1 MSTVIVDLCE
11 LHECRGDTSQDLF
24 CCLFLTTREVSP
36 LRPTRSEPTHFA
48 TSLHLAASQESFGFF
63 SPSEATTLTAGGSVH
78 TEMFFN
84 SSKGTG
90 GMGRS
95 DIPSVYVVDSHGTR
109 PALPPRPGRE
119 KKQSEAAQYLLF
131 VLVILALFGLIIEAC
146 FIYQLHNSKNADSAS
161 VSKRI
166 GGMSQQF
173 LPPNNEGSLVIL
185 FGPKNNMSL
194 YHTASPTP
202 ATEKLCDDGI
212 CPSKPVAHLTDGQ
225 DVHLDPHVMSWST
238 IAEPLLYGMTYEDP
252 KLIIQKEGY
261 YYIYSKVH
269 FSDIGSFHHSVTVQT
284 ERYAGGVITLLKSRR
299 YSSKN
304 EKGSH
309 NLSNSFLGGVFHLY
323 KNDAICVN
331 TSSTKHIIRNKA
343 YENVFG
349 AYMI

>member
-1 MSTVIVDLCE
+1 MTRALYLLQQSHPLLDK
-11 LHECRGDTSQDLF
+11 LHS
-24 CCLFLTTREVSP
+24 
-36 LRPTRSEPTHFA
+36 
-48 TSLHLAASQESFGFF
+48 
-63 SPSEATTLTAGGSVH
+63 
-78 TEMFFN
+78 
-84 SSKGTG
+84 TG

-131 VLVILALFGLIIEAC
+131 LLVTLALFGLIIEAC
-146 FIYQLHNSKNADSAS
+146 FIYQLHHSKNADSAS
-161 VSKRI
+161 ASKST

-173 LPPNNEGSLVIL
+173 LPQITKGLELYFLDLKTICLSITQLVL
-185 FGPKNNMSL
+185 LRPLKTTVMGFV
-194 YHTASPTP
+194 H
-202 ATEKLCDDGI
+202 
-212 CPSKPVAHLTDGQ
+212 HGQ
-225 DVHLDPHVMSWST
+225 DVHPDPHVMSWST
-238 IAEPLLYGMTYEDP
+238 IAEPLLYGMTYKDP
-252 KLIIQKEGY
+252 NLIIQKEGY

-269 FSDIGSFHHSVTVQT
+269 FADSGSFHHSVTVQT

-299 YSSKN
+299 YLSKK
-304 EKGSH
+304 EKGSN

>member
-1 MSTVIVDLCE
+1 MPSVKRTL
-11 LHECRGDTSQDLF
+11 
-24 CCLFLTTREVSP
+24 LTQEEMEVMTR
-36 LRPTRSEPTHFA
+36 A
-48 TSLHLAASQESFGFF
+48 LHLLQQSHPLLDKLQ
-63 SPSEATTLTAGGSVH
+63 
-78 TEMFFN
+78 
-84 SSKGTG
+84 GTG

-161 VSKRI
+161 VSKRV
-166 GGMSQQF
+166 G
-173 LPPNNEGSLVIL
+173 
-185 FGPKNNMSL
+185 
-194 YHTASPTP
+194 ASPTP

>member
-1 MSTVIVDLCE
+1 
-11 LHECRGDTSQDLF
+11 
-24 CCLFLTTREVSP
+24 
-36 LRPTRSEPTHFA
+36 
-48 TSLHLAASQESFGFF
+48 
-63 SPSEATTLTAGGSVH
+63 
-78 TEMFFN
+78 
-84 SSKGTG
+84 
-90 GMGRS
+90 MGRS

-161 VSKRI
+161 VSKRV
-166 GGMSQQF
+166 G
-173 LPPNNEGSLVIL
+173 
-185 FGPKNNMSL
+185 
-194 YHTASPTP
+194 ASPTP